1 MRSNYDQRICP
12 ELNDA
17 VFTDKPPFDILGLP
31 HCAKKDDIT
40 INLHMSKFG
49 FECILDYRYLPNG
62 STEMCF
68 SLLNSRSYI
77 NKVVIII
84 HGFMCTY
91 KANWVKN
98 MKDAIQDTEENTAII
113 VRAQSLL

>member
-49 FECILDYRYLPNG
+49 FECGHLRDIGFGVLVPN
-62 STEMCF
+62 
-68 SLLNSRSYI
+68 Y
-77 NKVVIII
+77 
-84 HGFMCTY
+84 
-91 KANWVKN
+91 
-98 MKDAIQDTEENTAII
+98 D
-113 VRAQSLL
+113 